1 VSRVLVTGGT
11 GTIGGAVVRRLL
23 GDPDFDVRVADR
35 KEAPQWMREGCEVH
49 SGDLRELEQAAAA
62 MRGCRYVIHL
72 AGPAEDRAG
81 ADYSLITE
89 SVALDSAVMRAAIDH
104 RVEQLVYVSCAA
116 VGEDDGEPADD
127 PPEHA
132 GLRPPGADPRPRGS
146 ARAFAKLIGERLCQ
160 AAHAEHGLAF
170 VICRPETGSPAE
182 VEEIAARIVAALSQP
197 AG

>member
-11 GTIGGAVVRRLL
+11 GTIGCAVVRRLL

-49 SGDLRELEQAAAA
+49 AGDLRELERAAAA
-62 MRGCRYVIHL
+62 TRGCRYVIHL
-72 AGPAEDRAG
+72 AGPAEDQAG

-89 SVALDSAVMRAAIDH
+89 SVALDSAVMRAAIEH
-104 RVEQLVYVSCAA
+104 RVERLVYVSCAA
-116 VGEDDGEPADD
+116 AVEDDGEPADD
-127 PPEHA
+127 APEHA
-132 GLRPPGADPRPRGS
+132 GPRPSGADPEPRGS
-146 ARAFAKLIGERLCQ
+146 ASAFAKLLGERLCH

-182 VEEIAARIVAALSQP
+182 VEEVAARIVAALSQP